1 MRNLSVS
8 GLALETPERLQ
19 LGRTYAIHLSGDK
32 DAVDVSGTIRWC
44 HLESLRPKAG
54 GPGGAVYEAGLA
66 FEEVFT
72 EKARGLLGFLEHHAV
87 LSPHQRVTGRFRVE
101 ELAAAE
107 IEARYEFDNE
117 LESVGASIGFDSGMN
132 STGFHG
138 HSLAEDLGLVL
149 RLISETMRRP
159 TFPRTEVEKLRHHLL
174 TGLAIRAQDT
184 ADMAD
189 ITFDEILYKDHPYSR
204 AEDGNPT
211 TIKAITRADLVKYHR
226 RAFGPR
232 GMVMAIVGAVE
243 PKRAASLVRRAFGDW
258 KNPTQAVLPAVNDP
272 KRLTS
277 TVRRHHLIS
286 GKSQSDLVIGTNGP
300 RRRDPDHMAAALGN
314 SVLGQ
319 FGMMGRVGKSVR
331 ETSGLAYYAYS
342 NLSAG
347 VGPGSWTVNA
357 GVNPGNV
364 RKAGDLIVAELERFV
379 KDGVTP
385 EELGDSQANFI
396 GRLPLSFES
405 NSGVATALINI
416 ERHGLG
422 LDYYRTY
429 DERVRAVTRE
439 AVIEVAQKYI
449 DPERLAI
456 AVAGP

>member
-1 MRNLSVS
+1 MSGAGVEFHVDHHSLPGPDDITREVLPNGIVVLARSNFSSPSVTIS
-8 GLALETPERLQ
+8 GYLAAGSLLDPDEKLGLADFATSALTR
-19 LGRTYAIHLSGDK
+19 
-32 DAVDVSGTIRWC
+32 GT
-44 HLESLRPKAG
+44 
-54 GPGGAVYEAGLA
+54 
-66 FEEVFT
+66 
-72 EKARGLLGFLEHHAV
+72 
-87 LSPHQRVTGRFRVE
+87 
-101 ELAAAE
+101 ELHT
-107 IEARYEFDNE
+107 FDELYNE
-117 LESVGASIGFDSGMN
+117 LESVGASMGFDSGMN

-138 HSLAEDLGLVL
+138 HALAEDLGMIL
-149 RLISETMRRP
+149 RLMSEAMRQP

-189 ITFDEILYKDHPYSR
+189 ITFDEILYKGHPYSR
-204 AEDGNPT
+204 AEDGTPT
-211 TIKAITRADLVKYHR
+211 TIKAITRADLAKYHR
-226 RAFGPR
+226 KAFGPR

-243 PKRAASLVRRAFGDW
+243 PKRAVSLVRRAFGDW
-258 KNPTQAVLPAVNDP
+258 KNPSQAILPVVGDP
-272 KRLTS
+272 KRLTT
-277 TVRRHHLIS
+277 TVKRHHAIA
-286 GKSQSDLVIGTNGP
+286 GKAQSDLVIGTNGP

-331 ETSGLAYYAYS
+331 ETSGLAYYVYS

-357 GVNPGNV
+357 GVNPANV
-364 RKAGDLIVAELERFV
+364 RKASDLIVDELRRFV
-379 KDGVTP
+379 AEGVKP
-385 EELGDSQANFI
+385 DELDDSQANFI

-405 NSGVATALINI
+405 NSGVATALLNM
-416 ERHGLG
+416 ERHSLG

-429 DERVRAVTRE
+429 DERVRTIGRE
-439 AVIEVAQKYI
+439 DVLEVAKKYI